1 MQTELP
7 LRGAWIE
14 IDQSALAGNMRQIR
28 KMVGEK
34 PLIMPV
40 VKADAYGHGACRCAQ
55 ILLENGADRLAV
67 AVLQEGKQLRSRGVT
82 VPILILG
89 ASSEETIEDLINFEI
104 TPSVFTYEFAKALSY
119 EA

>member
-1 MQTELP
+1 MHTVTDFWRLQKRSLKTAQT
-7 LRGAWIE
+7 A
-14 IDQSALAGNMRQIR
+14 
-28 KMVGEK
+28 
-34 PLIMPV
+34 
-40 VKADAYGHGACRCAQ
+40 
-55 ILLENGADRLAV
+55 LAV

-89 ASSEETIEDLINFEI
+89 ASGEEAVEDLINFDI